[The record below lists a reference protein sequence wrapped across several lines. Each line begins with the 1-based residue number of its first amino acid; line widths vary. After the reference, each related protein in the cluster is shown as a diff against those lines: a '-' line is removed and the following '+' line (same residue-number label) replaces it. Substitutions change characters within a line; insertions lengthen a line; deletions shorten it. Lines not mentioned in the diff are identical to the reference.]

1 MARIKYQEAAGLEV
15 KRGRPPAGPAPS
27 KEDLTRLYVKEG
39 RSVRD
44 VAAALGCSKDMVHR
58 RLRVYGI
65 KVRAGARRGSAL
77 LKYPLSDLRAMVKEK
92 GIRGSARVLGVNPST
107 LLHHLNVRLKKR
119 IK

>member
-1 MARIKYQEAAGLEV
+1 MARIKYQEAIGLEV

-27 KEDLTRLYVKEG
+27 KADLVQLYVKED

-58 RLRVYGI
+58 ALRN
-65 KVRAGARRGSAL
+65 
-77 LKYPLSDLRAMVKEK
+77 SDLKSCKTKKEK
-92 GIRGSARVLGVNPST
+92 IRWKT
-107 LLHHLNVRLKKR
+107 YFKKNW